1 MDELRLLIRYS
12 YAPSLRSANTFLH
25 FAPIYVIPHSLPRRG
40 RFMENR
46 LRFHGLIFQRE
57 NSRAEYINVWLSFRF
72 RSIII
77 RGRKKFLN
85 NLDNYEYLRKKIERK
100 IRIRNERCFLAVKGQ
115 NLVPESFGRGGM
127 VKWNFE
133 YPVQLSIRKRSV
145 EINVKLSWRR
155 EWKNDRG
162 VGKLCLERLI
172 RF

>member
-77 RGRKKFLN
+77 RGRRKFLN

-100 IRIRNERCFLAVKGQ
+100 KRIRNERCFLAVKGQ

-162 VGKLCLERLI
+162 VQMESYV
-172 RF
+172 